1 MARRIR
7 EEIPLGPGAAA
18 GARAALKRLQD
29 DVPPAVLDDLR
40 LLVSELVTNSY
51 RHARAATPATATLAV
66 DVDRGR
72 VHVDVADHGAG
83 FEPTLPKKSPPD
95 RASGW
100 GLTIVDR
107 VADRWGVTRDD
118 GTHVW
123 FELTTNGRGFPA
135 QSA

>member
-1 MARRIR
+1 MARRICQ
-7 EEIPLGPGAAA
+7 EIPLGPRAAA
-18 GARAALKRLQD
+18 RARAALKRLERE
-29 DVPPAVLDDLR
+29 VPREVLDDVR

-51 RHARAATPATATLAV
+51 RHAAGHRGTATLAV
-66 DVDRGR
+66 KVDRER
-72 VHVDVADHGAG
+72 VHVEVADDGVG
-83 FEPTLPKKSPPD
+83 FEPTLPKKASPD

-107 VADRWGVTRDD
+107 IADRWGVSRED

-123 FELTTNGRGFPA
+123 FELMTNGRGIPA